1 MVRLYFEPEH
11 KVLMAEFF
19 GAFTM
24 ADVTYVDDLIAAFM
38 AGRSYDI
45 PGIVDFSGVERFDIT
60 SEQISGRAQKP
71 QPRPSQRRIFVATK
85 AEAYG
90 ICRMFAAFQA
100 AHRIAEPEIVR
111 TMQEAYVLLG
121 LDGPRFEPVS
131 ERAVADGPV
140 DEVNRTP

>member
-1 MVRLYFEPEH
+1 MVKLHFEPKH
-11 KVLMAEFF
+11 KVLLAVFS

-24 ADVTYVDDLIAAFM
+24 ADVTYVDDLVATFM
-38 AGRSYDI
+38 ATRSEDI
-45 PGIVDFSGVERFDIT
+45 AGIVDFSGVEKFDMT

-71 QPRPSQRRIFVATK
+71 QPRPSQRRIFVATR

-90 ICRMFAAFQA
+90 ICRMFAAFQT

-111 TMQEAYVLLG
+111 TMHEAYALLG
-121 LDGPRFEPVS
+121 LDGPHFE
-131 ERAVADGPV
+131 PV